1 MRLALVLIGLA
12 PFAIGACAVH
22 PAGPAMDCSYNAGG
36 ATTRGSSVANY
47 MLCTPSP
54 VIQSEQAVA
63 E

>member
-22 PAGPAMDCSYNAGG
+22 PAGPAADCAYNAGS
-36 ATTRGSSVANY
+36 TTTVGSTVANY
-47 MLCTPSP
+47 MQCSP
-54 VIQSEQAVA
+54 VAGIQSEQTVI